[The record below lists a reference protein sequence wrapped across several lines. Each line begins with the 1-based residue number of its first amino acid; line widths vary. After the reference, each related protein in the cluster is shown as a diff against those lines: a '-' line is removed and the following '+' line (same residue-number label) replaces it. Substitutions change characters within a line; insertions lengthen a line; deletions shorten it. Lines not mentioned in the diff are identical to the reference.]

1 MLSRMKRTSNSII
14 LMGLMLLWTI
24 PVFGELLDRIVAV
37 VDDSF
42 IITLGDIRKERAIQS
57 TIGNDAG
64 SDDAIADALIERHLV
79 DQQIAQFRDIEIP
92 EQEITERLRLIGNHP
107 GVSDND
113 LRTAVTG
120 DLRRH
125 QFMVERF
132 EQFIR
137 VSDEELLKYFNETYA
152 PELRRRGEPVPST
165 EEGMQAV
172 RQTVVI
178 LKMNEEVTDWLN
190 DLKRRSLIEKI
201 PQ

>member
-1 MLSRMKRTSNSII
+1 MRRTSNSII
-14 LMGLMLLWTI
+14 VVGVLLVWTL
-24 PVFGELLDRIVAV
+24 PAFAELLDRIVAV
-37 VDDSF
+37 IDDSF
-42 IITLGDIRKERAIQS
+42 IITLSDIRKERAIQS
-57 TIGNDAG
+57 VIGNDAG
-64 SDDAIADALIERHLV
+64 DDDAIVDSLIERHLV
-79 DQQIAQFRDIEIP
+79 EEQIAQFRDIEIP
-92 EQEITERLRLIGNHP
+92 EQEITERLRLIGNHA
-107 GVSDND
+107 GVSDDD
-113 LRTAVTG
+113 LRTAVTA

-132 EQFIR
+132 EQFVR